1 MQLMN
6 SNFIQDFTMH
16 AVKRGLS
23 SINPSVESEVFNFLF
38 PWFQCSDS
46 TDSLKDGPKKIAH
59 NLHTYYDTS
68 SINSSTVEKPCI
80 PTKVSTD
87 IKPDSFQTDEF
98 NVYEQR
104 TQSCDYIGSTILNI
118 LQKLITNENNESL
131 VQTSATIKSL
141 WFSIGQYQN
150 IEQNQP
156 FQSVNHEKIKRK
168 LITITF
174 MCLNK
179 IFPSGK
185 KLDELFN
192 VEKLLARLM
201 KAISIDFTNAEQ
213 QLRTVNGLMT
223 TDAQRNLSIKI
234 DNLNALIYCLFLI
247 IQNMIINRNGEGNLF
262 DILFEIMQQ
271 NISTLTK
278 CVCLLTK
285 IDRKQKNGHLEKM
298 LHLLL
303 KLIYIL
309 SNIEAQQDKTSQ
321 EKLKLKRKISILAPP
336 MASAHHKSYKLFKC
350 MLESIV
356 MHMAQE
362 ATADKMRII
371 FTFFRKYTICCC
383 NIDLLL
389 VHRILKNSL
398 DNKMHKICLNFI
410 KQNVFR
416 TVFMDDISCFN
427 CDSINF
433 IFEFKE
439 NFVSLYKTWFQ
450 YLNEPIEV
458 IIFFKHIA
466 KLSKYL
472 HVDIQ
477 SHILVD
483 IVLPVFRREK
493 TKIVE
498 RINGVNDA
506 STVINDEMRTS
517 ANNDNDHLSEGS
529 DDDDCDSSDS
539 EIVVD
544 ASDFTDKLIICCLNI
559 FLCYLKDVTV
569 IKAFFIEENIQHL
582 DELFVIP
589 QFAYLVSNL
598 LKIGID
604 NSQFLGETI
613 EERLILCQRLE
624 SLQIHLF
631 SNIIEILVD
640 LFNDMSTAF
649 NFKLKQTTKNTDG
662 KCCTTIQN

>member
-1 MQLMN
+1 M
-6 SNFIQDFTMH
+6 
-16 AVKRGLS
+16 
-23 SINPSVESEVFNFLF
+23 
-38 PWFQCSDS
+38 
-46 TDSLKDGPKKIAH
+46 
-59 NLHTYYDTS
+59 
-68 SINSSTVEKPCI
+68 NSSTVEKSRI
-80 PTKVSTD
+80 SANVSTD
-87 IKPDSFQTDEF
+87 IKPNLFQTDQF

-118 LQKLITNENNESL
+118 LQKLITNESNESL
-131 VQTSATIKSL
+131 VQTSVTIKSL
-141 WFSIGQYQN
+141 WFTIGQYRN

-185 KLDELFN
+185 RLDELFN

-201 KAISIDFTNAEQ
+201 KAISIDYRNAEQ
-213 QLRTVNGLMT
+213 QLRTMNGLMERT
-223 TDAQRNLSIKI
+223 TDAQRNLTIKF
-234 DNLNALIYCLFLI
+234 DNLNALVYCLILI
-247 IQNMIINRNGEGNLF
+247 IQNMLINRNGEGNLF
-262 DILFEIMQQ
+262 ELLFEAMQQ

-285 IDRKQKNGHLEKM
+285 VDRKQKNPHLEKM

-309 SNIEAQQDKTSQ
+309 SNIEAQQDKSSQ
-321 EKLKLKRKISILAPP
+321 EKQKLKRKISVLAPP

-383 NIDLLL
+383 NINLLL

-398 DNKMHKICLNFI
+398 DNKMHKICLNFV

-439 NFVSLYKTWFQ
+439 NFVSLYKAWFQ

-472 HVDIQ
+472 HVDVQ

-498 RINGVNDA
+498 RLNGLTNDITGK
-506 STVINDEMRTS
+506 TVLNDDIRTS

-529 DDDDCDSSDS
+529 DDDDHDVDSSDS

-598 LKIGID
+598 LKIGVD
-604 NSQFLGETI
+604 NSQFLGETV
-613 EERLILCQRLE
+613 EERLTLCQRLE

-631 SNIIEILVD
+631 SNIIDILVD

-649 NFKLKQTTKNTDG
+649 NFKLKQTTKNTNG
-662 KCCTTIQN
+662 KCRQSKTHII

>member
-1 MQLMN
+1 MLC
-6 SNFIQDFTMH
+6 F
-16 AVKRGLS
+16 R
-23 SINPSVESEVFNFLF
+23 LF
-38 PWFQCSDS
+38 FFYCEFSDS
-46 TDSLKDGPKKIAH
+46 TDSLKDVPKKIAH
-59 NLHTYYDTS
+59 NLHAYYDTS
-68 SINSSTVEKPCI
+68 SMNSSTVEKPSI
-80 PTKVSTD
+80 PAKMSTD
-87 IKPDSFQTDEF
+87 IKPDSFHTDEF

-118 LQKLITNENNESL
+118 LQKLITNESNESL

-192 VEKLLARLM
+192 VEKLLVRLM
-201 KAISIDFTNAEQ
+201 KAISIDYTNAAQ
-213 QLRTVNGLMT
+213 QLRTLNGLMA
-223 TDAQRNLSIKI
+223 TDAQRNLTIKI
-234 DNLNALIYCLFLI
+234 DNLNALVYSLFLI
-247 IQNMIINRNGEGNLF
+247 IQNMLINRNGEGNLF
-262 DILFEIMQQ
+262 EILFEVMQQ

-285 IDRKQKNGHLEKM
+285 VDRKQKNAHLEKM

-309 SNIEAQQDKTSQ
+309 SNIAAQQDKSSQ

-356 MHMAQE
+356 MYMAQE

-383 NIDLLL
+383 NIDLVL

-410 KQNVFR
+410 KQNIFR

-439 NFVSLYKTWFQ
+439 NFVSLYKAWFQ

-498 RINGVNDA
+498 RMNGANGTITVN
-506 STVINDEMRTS
+506 NEMRTC

-529 DDDDCDSSDS
+529 DDDDNDVDDHNVISDS
-539 EIVVD
+539 LDSETVVD

-569 IKAFFIEENIQHL
+569 IKAFFIDENIQHL

-631 SNIIEILVD
+631 SNIIDILVD
-640 LFNDMSTAF
+640 LFNDISTAF
-649 NFKLKQTTKNTDG
+649 NFELKQTTKNTDG
-662 KCCTTIQN
+662 KC